1 MLSNIYTLQGVN
13 MNIENLGLDLQLGET
28 KRISCPHCGG
38 YNTFT
43 ISNDDG
49 HLVWNCYKLSCNV
62 RGKKKAILNAE
73 DLITLFKVKD
83 KKDCDFVLPNCIV
96 PGENRGAVIK
106 FVNTWGISILDLMYD
121 AREDRVVFPIKY
133 GNRIVDAVGKA
144 LTRKLPK
151 WKRYGKSPLPYQ
163 FGSGN
168 AAVVVEDCI
177 SANVAGSVN
186 GIVGVALLGT
196 NLLEKH
202 KDLLSQYSTV
212 TVALDPD
219 AMLKS
224 LEMVRELRNYVST
237 VRAVKLTDDLK
248 YKNEEDLNTIR
259 EVVWN

>member
-1 MLSNIYTLQGVN
+1 MLSNIYTLQNIN
-13 MNIENLGLDLQLGET
+13 MNIENIDLNIGET
-28 KRISCPHCGG
+28 KRTNCPHCGG

-43 ISNDDG
+43 ITNDDG
-49 HLVWNCYKLSCNV
+49 NLVWNCYKLSCNV
-62 RGKKKAILNAE
+62 RGKKKTILSSE
-73 DLITLFKVKD
+73 DLVALYN
-83 KKDCDFVLPNCIV
+83 KKHTDDCSFDLPDCVV
-96 PGENRGAVIK
+96 PGENRQAVIE
-106 FVNTWGISILDLMYD
+106 FTNTWGISVFDLMYD
-121 AREDRVVFPIKY
+121 AKEHRVVFPIKY
-133 GNRIVDAVGKA
+133 GNEIVDAVGKA

-177 SANVAGSVN
+177 SANVAGNVD

-202 KDLLSQYSTV
+202 KHLLSKFSTV

-224 LEMVRELRNYVST
+224 LEMVKELRNYVSN
-237 VRAVKLTDDLK
+237 VRAVKLKDDLK
-248 YKNEEDLNTIR
+248 YKNEDDINIIR